1 MEDFTFSPLESQY
14 NFVDTSGSYLQY
26 LTYPRSHYISH
37 HPLCSMPR
45 KTEGK
50 CALSVQSHTMKVRE
64 KLCSVQEKNVKYDVC
79 LNVSLVDCKLV
90 AVFHS
95 QQSDGEHSKG
105 YIIINIFLRLR
116 RLYVK
121 IPLRQS
127 ITIG

>member
-1 MEDFTFSPLESQY
+1 MCLICAISYYESEGEIMLSP
-14 NFVDTSGSYLQY
+14 
-26 LTYPRSHYISH
+26 
-37 HPLCSMPR
+37 
-45 KTEGK
+45 GK
-50 CALSVQSHTMKVRE
+50 
-64 KLCSVQEKNVKYDVC
+64 KNVKYNAC

-105 YIIINIFLRLR
+105 YIIITIFLRLR
-116 RLYVK
+116 RFYVIK

>member
-1 MEDFTFSPLESQY
+1 MDSNKKFFS
-14 NFVDTSGSYLQY
+14 
-26 LTYPRSHYISH
+26 IS
-37 HPLCSMPR
+37 M
-45 KTEGK
+45 
-50 CALSVQSHTMKVRE
+50 LSVDGYCIEPIACIR
-64 KLCSVQEKNVKYDVC
+64 EKNVKHDAC

-105 YIIINIFLRLR
+105 HIIINIFLRLR
-116 RLYVK
+116 HLYVIK

>member
-1 MEDFTFSPLESQY
+1 
-14 NFVDTSGSYLQY
+14 
-26 LTYPRSHYISH
+26 
-37 HPLCSMPR
+37 
-45 KTEGK
+45 
-50 CALSVQSHTMKVRE
+50 MKVRE
-64 KLCSVQEKNVKYDVC
+64 KLCSAQEKNVKYDVC

-105 YIIINIFLRLR
+105 YIIITIFLRLR
-116 RLYVK
+116 RFYVIK